1 MIKKDDKNENRVVR
15 HIRVRKHLLGTAKRP
30 RLCVFRSLNEIYAQI
45 IDDTKGM
52 TLVSASTQDKEIKES
67 LIGKTK
73 SAQAK
78 IVGELIAKR
87 ALEHK
92 INEVVFD
99 RGGYIYTG
107 RVASLADGAR
117 LQGLKF

>member
-1 MIKKDDKNENRVVR
+1 MIKKEDKNENRVVR
-15 HIRVRKHLLGTAKRP
+15 HIRVRKSLLGTAERP

-45 IDDTKGM
+45 IDDTKGI
-52 TLVSASTQDKEIKES
+52 TLVSASTKDKEIKES
-67 LIGKTK
+67 LNGKTK
-73 SAQAK
+73 SEQAK